1 MKAKV
6 GRGDGFRGV
15 LDYALGKNKVAEI
28 VGGTISSGTPRQ
40 LAAEFGLVR
49 KLRPDSKNPVWHCS
63 LSLPAGDNLTPEK
76 WDAVAADF
84 MAEMGFSELTPWVAI
99 RHSDTD
105 HDHIHIVASRIDL
118 GSNLWHGKWEARRAI
133 EATQTLEKSHNLTIT
148 PGLYESELD
157 EEGQKVSRVRGR
169 KTLKKGEV
177 EMALRTGEQ
186 PPKLK
191 LQNAIDEA
199 LNAGD
204 LTAVQLAETLAI
216 AGVQVRANLASTG
229 RFNGFSYEL
238 DGVAFKGS
246 SLGKS
251 YSWGGLQKRGVTY
264 EQDRDREQL
273 TQFTPARAD
282 KSDKPTNGESG
293 SNRSDSSAIR
303 EHQPSSTPVN
313 TSLSGRNQQQSN
325 TSTTAA
331 ITSTEQQDQQ
341 LRANPSKS
349 GESIRIHGKSS
360 EFNSE
365 IDMENTRSSEPSAAS
380 ALAKTNRVSSD
391 NSTLSKPV
399 NNRWNTR
406 FKQASAKKRDSASAN
421 NRQSNTGGNRVAEQD
436 IQSARYLDPSRFLTQ
451 LGYTVKRDG
460 KKHFSV
466 LIGKDEAYRLT
477 QKADGKWLWVD
488 NYGNNGGDN
497 IDLVKEL
504 TGLSG
509 FADRVYELAGAPSA
523 NYAPIKPPPAPKPPR
538 IPFES
543 EQGRMIGR
551 VYLEERGI
559 SAETTLHAE
568 KTGFLRYLS
577 DGLLFVGYS
586 ANKVWNATK
595 RAFDPDAEVK
605 KRDFAGSDK
614 SKPQILDGNS
624 QSIWIVEGGV
634 DALAVQDIAKSQGKT
649 PPTVIV
655 SGGSGVKSFLENPE
669 IQEKIRAAKLVVVA
683 GENEKN
689 ADVQAK
695 TDAQHEAQLEL
706 VKALNP
712 SAQAVIWKPESRMGS
727 DIADYNLN
735 MQNQNKGQKE
745 GGITREV
752 KPSSFD
758 M

>member
-6 GRGDGFRGV
+6 GRGNGFRGV
-15 LDYALGKNKVAEI
+15 LDYALGKNKGGAEI

-40 LAAEFGLVR
+40 LAQEFGLVR
-49 KLRPDSKNPVWHCS
+49 RLRPDAKNPVWHCS
-63 LSLPAGDNLTPEK
+63 LSLPKGDHLTSEK
-76 WDAVAADF
+76 WDAIASDF
-84 MAEMGFSELTPWVAI
+84 IQEMGFSELTPWVAI

-105 HDHIHIVASRIDL
+105 HDHIHIVASRIGLD
-118 GSNLWHGKWEARRAI
+118 GALWHGKWEARTAI
-133 EATQTLEKSHNLTIT
+133 EATQKLEEIHGLTLT
-148 PGLYESELD
+148 PGLNGVD
-157 EEGQKVSRVRGR
+157 ENWQKTSRIRGR
-169 KTLKKGEV
+169 KTLKKGEI
-177 EMALRTGEQ
+177 EMSLRTGEQ

-191 LQNAIDEA
+191 LQNVIDES
-199 LNAGD
+199 LSAGN
-204 LTAVQLAETLAI
+204 LTAVKFAETLAI

-229 RFNGFSYEL
+229 RFNGFSYQV

-246 SLGKS
+246 SLGKA

-264 EQDRDREQL
+264 EQARDYQEL
-273 TQFTPARAD
+273 TRFASIGTDQ
-282 KSDKPTNGESG
+282 SDKRTIDESG
-293 SNRSDSSAIR
+293 SDRPDSNSVR
-303 EHQPSSTPVN
+303 QNQPSSTPEPA
-313 TSLSGRNQQQSN
+313 SLGGRNQYESN
-325 TSTTAA
+325 GSTTAA
-331 ITSTEQQDQQ
+331 IDDANKQNHDF
-341 LRANPSKS
+341 RADFGEGGKISRIY
-349 GESIRIHGKSS
+349 GESSKFDTQIS
-360 EFNSE
+360 
-365 IDMENTRSSEPSAAS
+365 MENTRISKPIETP
-380 ALAKTNRVSSD
+380 ALAKTDGFGGD
-391 NSTLSKPV
+391 NSTTSKPT
-399 NNRWNTR
+399 NSSWNAR
-406 FKQASAKKRDSASAN
+406 FKAASAKKRDTITADN
-421 NRQSNTGGNRVAEQD
+421 GQSNTTRNRVAEQD
-436 IQSARYLDPSRFLTQ
+436 IQSARHLDPRRFLEQ

-523 NYAPIKPPPAPKPPR
+523 IYAPIKPPPAPQPPR
-538 IPFES
+538 IPPES
-543 EQGRMIGR
+543 QQGRMLGR
-551 VYLEERGI
+551 IYLEERGI
-559 SAETTLHAE
+559 SSETTLHAE

-577 DGLLFVGYS
+577 DGLLFVGYQ
-586 ANKVWNATK
+586 AGKAWNATK

-624 QSIWIVEGGV
+624 QSIWIVEGGI
-634 DALAVQDIAKSQGKT
+634 DALAVQDIAKRQGKT
-649 PPTVIV
+649 PPTAIV

-669 IQEKIRAAKLVVVA
+669 IMEKIRAARLVVVA

-745 GGITREV
+745 GGITQEV
-752 KPSSFD
+752 KPRDFN

>member
-6 GRGDGFRGV
+6 GRGNGFRGV
-15 LDYALGKNKVAEI
+15 LDYALGKNKGAEI

-40 LAAEFGLVR
+40 LAQEFGLVR
-49 KLRPDSKNPVWHCS
+49 RLRPDAKNPVWHCS
-63 LSLPAGDNLTPEK
+63 LSLPKGDHLTSEK
-76 WDAVAADF
+76 WDAIASDF
-84 MAEMGFSELTPWVAI
+84 IQEMGFSELTPWVAI

-105 HDHIHIVASRIDL
+105 YDHIHIVASRIDL
-118 GSNLWHGKWEARRAI
+118 GGELWHGKWEARTAI
-133 EATQTLEKSHNLTIT
+133 EATQKLEEIHGLTLT
-148 PGLYESELD
+148 PGLNGVD
-157 EEGQKVSRVRGR
+157 ENWQKTSRVRGR

-177 EMALRTGEQ
+177 EMGLRTGEQ

-191 LQNAIDEA
+191 LQNIIDEA

-204 LTAVQLAETLAI
+204 LTAVQLAETLSI

-229 RFNGFSYEL
+229 TFNGFSYEL
-238 DGVAFKGS
+238 DGIAFKGS
-246 SLGKS
+246 ALGKN

-264 EQDRDREQL
+264 EQATDREQL
-273 TQFTPARAD
+273 TKFAQPRAD
-282 KSDKPTNGESG
+282 KSSESAFREGRESG
-293 SNRSDSSAIR
+293 SDSSAIR
-303 EHQPSSTPVN
+303 EHQSSPTPVN
-313 TSLSGRNQQQSN
+313 TSLSGRNQQTGDQR
-325 TSTTAA
+325 TATTTTNADK
-331 ITSTEQQDQQ
+331 QNHDF
-341 LRANPSKS
+341 RADF
-349 GESIRIHGKSS
+349 GEGGKVSRIHGKSS
-360 EFNSE
+360 ETNTGSN
-365 IDMENTRSSEPSAAS
+365 MENTRSSEPSEAS
-380 ALAKTNRVSSD
+380 AVAKADGVSSD

-436 IQSARYLDPSRFLTQ
+436 IQSARHLDPSRFLTQ

-466 LIGKDEAYRLT
+466 RNGKDEAYRLT
-477 QKADGKWLWVD
+477 CKNDGTWLWVD
-488 NYGNNGGDN
+488 NYGTHGGDN

-504 TGLSG
+504 TGLTG
-509 FADRVYELAGAPSA
+509 FADCVYELAGAPSA
-523 NYAPIKPPPAPKPPR
+523 SYAPVKPPPAPKPPS
-538 IPFES
+538 IPTES
-543 EQGRMIGR
+543 EQGRMLGR
-551 VYLEERGI
+551 MYLEERGI
-559 SAETTLHAE
+559 SQATTLHAE
-568 KTGFLRYLS
+568 KSGFLRYLS

-586 ANKVWNATK
+586 AGKVWNATK
-595 RAFDPDAEVK
+595 RAFDPNAEVK

-624 QSIWIVEGGV
+624 QSIWIVEGGI
-634 DALAVQDIAKSQGKT
+634 DALAVQDIAKRQGKT
-649 PPTVIV
+649 PPTAIV

-669 IQEKIRAAKLVVVA
+669 IMEKIRAARLVVVA

-735 MQNQNKGQKE
+735 VQSQKSGQKE
-745 GGITREV
+745 EGITQEV
-752 KPSSFD
+752 KPNSFNI
-758 M
+758 

>member
-6 GRGDGFRGV
+6 GRGNGFRGI
-15 LDYALGKNKVAEI
+15 LDYALGKNKGTEI

-49 KLRPDSKNPVWHCS
+49 KLRPDAKNPVWHCS
-63 LSLPAGDNLTPEK
+63 LSLPKGENLNSDK
-76 WDAVAADF
+76 WDALASDF
-84 MAEMGFSELTPWVAI
+84 MEEMGFSASTPWVAI

-118 GSNLWHGKWEARRAI
+118 SGNLWHGKWEARTAI
-133 EATQTLEKSHNLTIT
+133 EATQKLEKSHGLTLT
-148 PGLYESELD
+148 AGLEAST
-157 EEGQKVSRVRGR
+157 GR
-169 KTLKKGEV
+169 KQLKKGEI

-191 LQNAIDEA
+191 LQNIIDEA
-199 LNAGD
+199 LSSGE
-204 LTAVQLAETLAI
+204 LTAVQLAETLSI

-246 SLGKS
+246 SLGKA

-273 TQFTPARAD
+273 TRFTPAGASESDQPAFREGRAD
-282 KSDKPTNGESG
+282 RPD
-293 SNRSDSSAIR
+293 SNSVRQD
-303 EHQPSSTPVN
+303 QPSSTPEP
-313 TSLSGRNQQQSN
+313 TGASGRNQQQS
-325 TSTTAA
+325 STIIAAA
-331 ITSTEQQDQQ
+331 IDD
-341 LRANPSKS
+341 ANKQNHDL
-349 GESIRIHGKSS
+349 GTNFIEGRESIRIHGKSS
-360 EFNSE
+360 EFNQEVSL
-365 IDMENTRSSEPSAAS
+365 ENARSSKSGEAS
-380 ALAKTNRVSSD
+380 AVAKTDGFGGD
-391 NSTLSKPV
+391 NSTTSKPT
-399 NNRWNTR
+399 NSSWNAR
-406 FKQASAKKRDSASAN
+406 FKQASARKRDAATAN
-421 NRQSNTGGNRVAEQD
+421 NRQSNTGGNRVTEQD
-436 IQSARYLDPSRFLTQ
+436 IQQARQIDPSRFLEGV
-451 LGYTVKRDG
+451 GYTVKRDG

-477 QKADGKWLWVD
+477 CKPDGTWLWVD
-488 NYGNNGGDN
+488 NYGTHGGDN
-497 IDLVKEL
+497 IELVKEI
-504 TGLSG
+504 TGLTG

-523 NYAPIKPPPAPKPPR
+523 IYAPIKPPPAPQPPR
-538 IPFES
+538 IPPES
-543 EQGRMIGR
+543 QQGRMLGR
-551 VYLEERGI
+551 MYLEERGI
-559 SAETTLHAE
+559 SSETTLHAE

-577 DGLLFVGYS
+577 DGLLFVGYQ
-586 ANKVWNATK
+586 AGKAWNATK

-614 SKPQILDGNS
+614 SKPQILSGNLES
-624 QSIWIVEGGV
+624 VWIVEGGI
-634 DALAVQDIAKSQGKT
+634 DALAVHDIAKRQGKI

-669 IQEKIRAAKLVVVA
+669 IMEKIKAARLVVVA

-695 TDAQHEAQLEL
+695 TDMQHEAQLEL
-706 VKALNP
+706 VKTLNP
-712 SAQAVIWKPESRMGS
+712 SAQAMMWKPESRYGS

-735 MQNQNKGQKE
+735 IKNQEQAQKE
-745 GGITREV
+745 VSVTQEV